1 MTYQELAAEIV
12 RLPISERLALA
23 ELVTRSVREE
33 LAPRPTTEGVATRLR
48 GIAKTDVS
56 PHWDTEEHT
65 LGELLESEFFGMWK
79 DREDITDSAA
89 YARHLRET
97 AWRRS
102 K

>member
-33 LAPRPTTEGVATRLR
+33 LTPRPTAEGVAARLR
-48 GIAKTDVS
+48 GIAKPEVPPSDGTK
-56 PHWDTEEHT
+56 EHT

-79 DREDITDSAA
+79 DREDISDSAT
-89 YARHLRET
+89 YARHLREI
-97 AWRRS
+97 AWRRGE
-102 K
+102 